1 MNFVFRM
8 LKNPKYVLHLIN
20 NKRQTLS
27 NQCEKGKFPYSN
39 FLHWILT
46 FWHTLVCCT
55 YTFCHYLF
63 FLSLYS
69 KYLLLHYY
77 TASGTSIAIT
87 IRVQSI
93 MGPLLTYLLEL
104 LASILPPGQRKHN
117 HHSLILP
124 FLEVLAG
131 PVPIR
136 VSFWVLLLL
145 LIFFCTKKITVHLAR
160 KFKNYE
166 KVQY

>member
-1 MNFVFRM
+1 MC
-8 LKNPKYVLHLIN
+8 
-20 NKRQTLS
+20 KRKISLLQTFYI
-27 NQCEKGKFPYSN
+27 E
-39 FLHWILT
+39 
-46 FWHTLVCCT
+46 FWHFDTHLCVVLILFATT
-55 YTFCHYLF
+55 YF

>member
-1 MNFVFRM
+1 MKRENF
-8 LKNPKYVLHLIN
+8 PT
-20 NKRQTLS
+20 QTFYI
-27 NQCEKGKFPYSN
+27 E
-39 FLHWILT
+39 
-46 FWHTLVCCT
+46 FWHFDTHLCVVLILFATT
-55 YTFCHYLF
+55 YF

-93 MGPLLTYLLEL
+93 MVPLLTYLLEL
-104 LASILPPGQRKHN
+104 LASILPLGQRKHN

>member
-1 MNFVFRM
+1 MKRENF
-8 LKNPKYVLHLIN
+8 PT
-20 NKRQTLS
+20 QTFYI
-27 NQCEKGKFPYSN
+27 E
-39 FLHWILT
+39 
-46 FWHTLVCCT
+46 FWHFDTHLCVVLVLFATT
-55 YTFCHYLF
+55 YF